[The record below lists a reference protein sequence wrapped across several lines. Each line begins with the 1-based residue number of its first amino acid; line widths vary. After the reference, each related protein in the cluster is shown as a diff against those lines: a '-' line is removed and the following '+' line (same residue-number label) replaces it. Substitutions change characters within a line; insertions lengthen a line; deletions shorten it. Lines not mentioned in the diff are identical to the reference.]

1 MKDKAAEE
9 RIRLAGRILLHK
21 LRSGAPPATLDD
33 IARLRFLA
41 ETDAE
46 REMPIEQL
54 ARVVLQREQKRSG
67 FPPPDG
73 QLPRFTPN

>member
-1 MKDKAAEE
+1 MKDAAAED
-9 RIRLAGRILLHK
+9 RIRLAARILLRK
-21 LRSGAPPATLDD
+21 IRTGAPPTTLED

-46 REMPIEQL
+46 REMPVEQL
-54 ARVVLQREQKRSG
+54 ARVVIEREQSRKG
-67 FPPPDG
+67 YPPSSG